1 MRSQKLPPKKKPQAS
16 KPPPRRRIRTGALLS
31 VNGTQC
37 RCKEVTKHGYA
48 MAPVDDPR
56 NSFLLTCE
64 ELDLIMVGQH
74 SFRF

>member
-1 MRSQKLPPKKKPQAS
+1 MRSQKLPPKKKPQSS
-16 KPPPRRRIRTGALLS
+16 KPRRRIRTGGILS
-31 VNGTQC
+31 VNGTPC

-48 MAPVDDPR
+48 MAPVEDPG